1 MLLLTSAES
10 VQYASGFRSVAASV
24 FSDAMIAAL
33 VSPTQLLVIVGAGE
47 RAAALDSGLTPD
59 ELISYGTFFFEG
71 RLTTDIENHGD
82 FSGAI
87 AAALSRMTGPK
98 SVLALESSVRAT
110 IMAAG
115 LTSQFVDATEWLMGV
130 RAIKLPAEQQL
141 LRTAAS
147 IAERGIEAGI
157 AALVPGRRE
166 NDIAS
171 VVAKTM
177 AAHGASPR
185 FVVVTSGERSALS
198 DAFAS
203 DRAIGF
209 GDLVRFDIG
218 CVYDGYWSDIARTA
232 VVGPPSPSQ
241 SSRYAALHAGVLAEF
256 EQAKPGV
263 TAAELFDIG
272 VNTVRAHGLARYRRH
287 HVGHA
292 IGLSVYERPIVAPN
306 VGTVLQSGMVF
317 CLETPYYELGWGGM
331 MVEDTGVVTDNGFEL
346 FTTLDRELAVVPR

>member
-1 MLLLTSAES
+1 MI
-10 VQYASGFRSVAASV
+10 VAA
-24 FSDAMIAAL
+24 
-33 VSPTQLLVIVGAGE
+33 GE
-47 RAAALDSGLTPD
+47 LAAALDSGLTPD
-59 ELISYGTFFFEG
+59 QVVIYGTFFFEG
-71 RLTTDIENHGD
+71 RVAADVERHPD

-87 AAALSRMTGPK
+87 AAAISRVAGPK

-110 IMAAG
+110 TMVAG
-115 LTSQFVDATEWLMGV
+115 LTSRLLIRRTRLMGV
-130 RAIKLPAEQQL
+130 RAVKLPAEQQL

-147 IAERGIEAGI
+147 IAELGIAAGI
-157 AALVPGRRE
+157 AEIVPGCRE
-166 NDIAS
+166 TDIAS

-177 AAHGASPR
+177 AAQGGSPR

-203 DRAIGF
+203 ARAIEF

-218 CVYDGYWSDIARTA
+218 CVYEGYWSDIARTA

-256 EQAKPGV
+256 EQARPGV
-263 TAAELFDIG
+263 TAGELFDIG
-272 VNTVRAHGLARYRRH
+272 VDTVRAHGLAQYRRH

-306 VGTVLQSGMVF
+306 VATVLSRAW
-317 CLETPYYELGWGGM
+317 CSAWKRP
-331 MVEDTGVVTDNGFEL
+331 
-346 FTTLDRELAVVPR
+346 TTNWVGAA